1 MPLLDQHGGTGVAQV
16 VESKTIQSEGV
27 DRRFEDS
34 PVEVGVPQNR
44 SIGRGED
51 HPLWVPGYATE
62 FEVGGKALTEEA
74 GDRNRP
80 RRVVLG
86 GCEHDAPVDL
96 RDGLTGAKL
105 KRANLAGAG
114 LLEADLSGAVLSGAV
129 LTGANLSE
137 ASLYRANLQALT
149 GRGRSRKGS
158 VVQRVAQSNSESR

>member
-1 MPLLDQHGGTGVAQV
+1 M
-16 VESKTIQSEGV
+16 
-27 DRRFEDS
+27 
-34 PVEVGVPQNR
+34 
-44 SIGRGED
+44 
-51 HPLWVPGYATE
+51 
-62 FEVGGKALTEEA
+62 GGKALTEEA

-86 GCEHDAPVDL
+86 GCEHDAPEDL

-129 LTGANLSE
+129 LTGA
-137 ASLYRANLQALT
+137 SLYRANLQALT